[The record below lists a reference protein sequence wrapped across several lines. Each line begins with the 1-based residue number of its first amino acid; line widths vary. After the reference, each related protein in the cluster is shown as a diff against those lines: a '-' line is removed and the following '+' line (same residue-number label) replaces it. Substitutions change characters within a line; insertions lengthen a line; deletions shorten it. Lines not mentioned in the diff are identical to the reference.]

1 MSNTAALSATDVSAW
16 DVAADAAKVS
26 LLTFI
31 IVGVVTIILVPRKRL
46 REAHDEFMRTDVE
59 ELLRRG
65 GATAQPGYEAFIHGA
80 MPNTPWPDLTSRDG
94 YDDPPPAAS
103 HDESSGG

>member
-1 MSNTAALSATDVSAW
+1 MFTVDALSFTGVSAW
-16 DVAADAAKVS
+16 DVAAATAKVL

-31 IVGVVTIILVPRKRL
+31 IAGVVTIILVRRKRL
-46 REAHDEFMRTDVE
+46 REAHEEFMRTDVE

-65 GATAQPGYEAFIHGA
+65 GTTVQPGYEASTHGA

-94 YDDPPPAAS
+94 HDDPPPTAS